1 MPAETGKP
9 PFSDRVAIIRA
20 LLLAQNGWRDCLAPA
35 DRDQAGRSLRNGLQR
50 EPFRVD
56 LSHGVKPNLAQHG
69 DGVLRLSDLDG
80 TIPQASHGSRAA
92 LLLTGTKPGT
102 RHWHQ

>member
-1 MPAETGKP
+1 MAGATVSLLPTGTKHAK
-9 PFSDRVAIIRA
+9 VC
-20 LLLAQNGWRDCLAPA
+20 G
-35 DRDQAGRSLRNGLQR
+35 NGLQR

-56 LSHGVKPNLAQHG
+56 LSHGAKPKLAQHG

-102 RHWHQ
+102 GHWHQR